1 MYLALVF
8 TLGTEMHYFKK
19 NHDSNNKSNSNNNH
33 HLIAVVATIFTLA
46 VIITS
51 STVATGAA
59 TATIATATTPSAPS
73 SGMIELS
80 PQPVYQEQ
88 EKLESQTPIN
98 ETHFEV
104 VVSGNGTLTLPNGT
118 ETITTTST
126 RTGLVRMEDGSF
138 SGKQVLTTEDGS
150 ESATATFYEIARFN
164 MESGEGRGIAIA
176 VFDTNSTGRLA
187 ALNGMIL
194 TGIDELHPDETGLVT
209 LWEWHSGI
217 PLPNMNITTG
227 EGSSS

>member
-1 MYLALVF
+1 MVNSLTDQTAIMILAILTVTGPALF
-8 TLGTEMHYFKK
+8 SLLAQQAYAQNTTT
-19 NHDSNNKSNSNNNH
+19 
-33 HLIAVVATIFTLA
+33 VAETA
-46 VIITS
+46 TS
-51 STVATGAA
+51 SG
-59 TATIATATTPSAPS
+59 IN
-73 SGMIELS
+73 LS
-80 PQPVYQEQ
+80 PQPVYQEH

-104 VVSGNGTLTLPNGT
+104 VLSGNATLTLPNGT

-126 RTGLVRMEDGSF
+126 RTGLVRMIDGSF

-164 MESGEGRGIAIA
+164 MQSGEGRGIAIA

-187 ALNGMIL
+187 ALKGIIL

-209 LWEWHSGI
+209 LWEWQSGI
-217 PLPNMNITTG
+217 PLPNMNITTEE
-227 EGSSS
+227 EGSSAS